1 MEKPDDLKFEAGQL
15 AESKTFD
22 EGFRGAWFRCKIKDI
37 NMKKNQILPE
47 YFDFPEEAIKWT
59 KIYELPHYGGKSK
72 QIKKQLMVRPP
83 YPKMYLKNEMP
94 PVNSITE
101 VCVVIDG
108 EWKVGDLIDWCKDD
122 CYWSARII
130 KILSDDEVQIELPM
144 PPAGQGGI
152 YNAFCKDLRP
162 SLNWSP
168 LEGWTFPTMRGQ
180 DSCRA
185 QLIFPSQQGM
195 DIESREEEVASP
207 QNASST
213 SRISV
218 ISLAAPIEEEEE
230 EEALQ
235 SQEVKMNGD
244 DVDKVSSSDSISTM
258 RMEENKTDD
267 GDAWDDVDHN
277 MIDLNIMHEE
287 TLEASILDLEELANR
302 IKWLK
307 SILDNSRSNSG
318 SWKFEGES

>member
-15 AESKTFD
+15 AESKTFE

-37 NMKKNQILPE
+37 NLNQILAE
-47 YFDFPEEAIKWT
+47 YFDFADKVIEWT
-59 KIYELPHYGGKSK
+59 KIYELPHYGRKSK

-108 EWKVGDLIDWCKDD
+108 EWKVGDLIDWCTDD

-152 YNAFCKDLRP
+152 YDAFCKDLRP

-168 LEGWTFPTMRGQ
+168 IEGWTFPTMRGQ
-180 DSCRA
+180 ASCSS

-218 ISLAAPIEEEEE
+218 ISLVAPIEE

-235 SQEVKMNGD
+235 SQEVKTNGD
-244 DVDKVSSSDSISTM
+244 DVEKVSSSDSISTM
-258 RMEENKTDD
+258 RVEENKTDD
-267 GDAWDDVDHN
+267 DDAWDDLDHN

-307 SILDNSRSNSG
+307 SILDNGRSNSG